1 MKKINLIGYGN
12 WGKRIYPIL
21 KDIKN
26 IKVKIIKKKDLL
38 NKSSLDL
45 ILTNNE
51 THYSLVK
58 RSLIT
63 NNNVFCEKPLT
74 TSISKALKLYKFSD
88 QNKKKIYVSD
98 VENFKNRKIRIKKN
112 NIIIRTKHSLIK
124 NDILWRLAYHD
135 FSYIYKYVKLKKL
148 TKIKVLKIQ
157 TGIIN
162 FSLLFDNNNF
172 NFFYN
177 LNKNTI
183 KHFFNDTNL
192 VSHKNYYKKMLNNLL
207 SNRVNFTQNKEIS
220 LFCIKI
226 INMIESKIK
235 KFK

>member
-74 TSISKALKLYKFSD
+74 TSISKALKLYKF
-88 QNKKKIYVSD
+88 
-98 VENFKNRKIRIKKN
+98 
-112 NIIIRTKHSLIK
+112 
-124 NDILWRLAYHD
+124 
-135 FSYIYKYVKLKKL
+135 
-148 TKIKVLKIQ
+148 
-157 TGIIN
+157 
-162 FSLLFDNNNF
+162 
-172 NFFYN
+172 
-177 LNKNTI
+177 
-183 KHFFNDTNL
+183 
-192 VSHKNYYKKMLNNLL
+192 
-207 SNRVNFTQNKEIS
+207 
-220 LFCIKI
+220 
-226 INMIESKIK
+226 
-235 KFK
+235 

>member
-1 MKKINLIGYGN
+1 M
-12 WGKRIYPIL
+12 
-21 KDIKN
+21 
-26 IKVKIIKKKDLL
+26 
-38 NKSSLDL
+38 
-45 ILTNNE
+45 
-51 THYSLVK
+51 
-58 RSLIT
+58 
-63 NNNVFCEKPLT
+63 
-74 TSISKALKLYKFSD
+74 
-88 QNKKKIYVSD
+88 SD

>member
-1 MKKINLIGYGN
+1 MKKINLIGHGN

-21 KDIKN
+21 KNIKN
-26 IKVKIIKKKDLL
+26 TKINIIKKKDVL

-58 RSLIT
+58 KSLMA

-74 TSISKALKLYKFSD
+74 TSTLKALKLYKFSD
-88 QNKKKIYVSD
+88 VTKKKIYVSD
-98 VENFKNRKIRIKKN
+98 IENFKNIKIKIKEIN
-112 NIIIRTKHSLIK
+112 NIVRTKNSLIK
-124 NDILWRLAYHD
+124 DDILWRLAYHD
-135 FSYIYKYVKLKKL
+135 LSYLYKHVKYKKL
-148 TKIKVLKIQ
+148 TNIKIIKSE
-157 TGIIN
+157 TGIM
-162 FSLLFDNNNF
+162 NF
-172 NFFYN
+172 NLIFNDIKFNFYYN
-177 LNKNTI
+177 LNTKI
-183 KHFFNDTNL
+183 KKHFFNDTNL

-207 SNRVNFTQNKEIS
+207 SNRVSFTQNKEIS

-226 INMIESKIK
+226 INMIESKIN